1 MTRGR
6 ESTIFGKGIDSR
18 RKSVCVCVCVCIG
31 IGAMSAEQHVS
42 GWKAARDLNE
52 QSIRE
57 CTVTDM

>member
-6 ESTIFGKGIDSR
+6 ESTIFGKRIDSR
-18 RKSVCVCVCVCIG
+18 RKSVCVCVCVG